1 MENMKC
7 KEKYKAVFEDF
18 MCSVFA
24 ELLNLPSQILKICS
38 HLIFLFQA
46 IIMMVYFT
54 KE

>member
-24 ELLNLPSQILKICS
+24 ELLNCRAKFLKYV
-38 HLIFLFQA
+38 A
-46 IIMMVYFT
+46 I
-54 KE
+54 